1 MRVLEW
7 KPILIV
13 SGLISAVHLAM
24 LVLYPFPSVF
34 LFPLVLTVLLAIV
47 IIGVFF
53 FSIYASMFGKNVDGK
68 LLLPKSDSVNGMVH
82 LWISSF
88 VCLITIGVPYI
99 GFVIWYTSTHSW

>member
-13 SGLISAVHLAM
+13 SGLISAVHFAM
-24 LVLYPFPSVF
+24 LVLFPFPSVF
-34 LFPLVLTVLLAIV
+34 LFPLVLIVLLAVVLTGIFV
-47 IIGVFF
+47 
-53 FSIYASMFGKNVDGK
+53 FSIYASMYGKNADGK
-68 LLLPKSDSVNGMVH
+68 LLLPKSDSVDGMVH
-82 LWISSF
+82 FWMSSF